1 LVGSARGSQAVAK
14 TLAPIAALIPEPRLV
29 PIDQI
34 KFDSRYQKDLRQRV
48 VVKIVKNFD
57 PKRLGVAVLSHR
69 DNALWCVDAMHRVC
83 ALRELG
89 MTHIYAI
96 VYEGLTPEQ
105 EAVLWAELN
114 DVPMSPNV
122 WERYRSD
129 LFGKVQ
135 DAVAV
140 DRAVTAAGFLIQR
153 QGAPNSIQAIG
164 ALRRVFALGGAYLI
178 GRTLELLRV
187 MVQVDRRAV
196 DGKVLTGVAMFLW
209 SCERDLKFDRTRV
222 ERILTER
229 PAAQL
234 IGRARSIAR
243 EMREQEETSGLSS
256 QYVARAIVE
265 YYNQGIPKSKKL
277 GGVILG
283 RGDRTSSPR
292 VVRDTSA

>member
-1 LVGSARGSQAVAK
+1 M
-14 TLAPIAALIPEPRLV
+14 TLAKRAPIVSLIPEPRLV
-29 PIDQI
+29 PIEQI
-34 KFDSRYQKDLRQRV
+34 KFDSRYQKDLRQSV
-48 VVKIVKNFD
+48 VAKIVRNFD

-69 DNALWCVDAMHRVC
+69 DKALWCVDAMHRVTAC
-83 ALRELG
+83 RELG
-89 MTHIYAI
+89 ITHIYAI
-96 VYEGLTPEQ
+96 VYEGLTAEQ

-114 DVPMSPNV
+114 DVPMSPNA

-129 LFGKVQ
+129 LFGRVQ

-140 DRAVTAAGFLIQR
+140 DRAVKTAGFAIQR
-153 QGAPNSIQAIG
+153 KAAPNSIQAIG
-164 ALRRVFALGGAYLI
+164 ALRRVFALGGVYLL

-209 SCERDLKFDRTRV
+209 SCERDLKFDRTRA
-222 ERILTER
+222 ERVLTER

-256 QYVARAIVE
+256 QYIARAIVQ
-265 YYNQGIPKSKKL
+265 YYNQGLPKQKQL
-277 GGVILG
+277 GLILG
-283 RGDRTSSPR
+283 ADGRTAAPR
-292 VVRDTSA
+292 VTGGKPRPSPA